1 VLLGSRETWRWKQEE
16 FQNMHPTADQL
27 AQQIEQTAR
36 EAFGDG
42 KLGELLTNGQWKAL
56 ATPTIKKTFADLG
69 RQLGFRVAASGIPD
83 ADQGWLYDLVW
94 FVPQAPFTTRVTL
107 TLESALA

>member
-1 VLLGSRETWRWKQEE
+1 MTELCCSARGRRGGGNRRNFKTCIPPQTNLHSKLSRPHAK
-16 FQNMHPTADQL
+16 
-27 AQQIEQTAR
+27 
-36 EAFGDG
+36 
-42 KLGELLTNGQWKAL
+42 
-56 ATPTIKKTFADLG
+56 PTIKKTFADLG

-107 TLESALA
+107 TLESALVLLSHKATGR